1 MQFRSLKLYRNDFW
15 MKTWPTIYWRNK
27 KLAQLKR
34 WPALLGDPFLWFA
47 PNRSRTNFSSNTNTF
62 GLTRRVNPVK
72 ARKPEH
78 AQVPLLS
85 ALRSGKEVHFFLVLT
100 LAKVDSAGKVTVL
113 PGTTFLYIK
122 RALSNSNSNSLF
134 NSEFHRERV
143 FHISLI
149 IP

>member
-1 MQFRSLKLYRNDFW
+1 M
-15 MKTWPTIYWRNK
+15 
-27 KLAQLKR
+27 
-34 WPALLGDPFLWFA
+34 LGDPFLWFA

-62 GLTRRVNPVK
+62 GLPRRVNPVK

-100 LAKVDSAGKVTVL
+100 LAKVDSAGKVTAL

-122 RALSNSNSNSLF
+122 RA
-134 NSEFHRERV
+134 
-143 FHISLI
+143 
-149 IP
+149 

>member
-1 MQFRSLKLYRNDFW
+1 M
-15 MKTWPTIYWRNK
+15 
-27 KLAQLKR
+27 
-34 WPALLGDPFLWFA
+34 LGDRFLWFA

-62 GLTRRVNPVK
+62 GLPRRVNPVK

-100 LAKVDSAGKVTVL
+100 LAIVDSAGKVTVL

-122 RALSNSNSNSLF
+122 RA
-134 NSEFHRERV
+134 
-143 FHISLI
+143 
-149 IP
+149 